1 MAGIGWKL
9 ERMIDRDT
17 FGSSVAAMLTGV
29 AVTSGPWLLTTGLL
43 VLMRVSAV
51 TSGIET
57 VTSAERVITIVY
69 AVAIV
74 MSAPI
79 DIVLTRFSADC
90 VYERRCERIA
100 APLCRALAVILLTF
114 TAMGGVAMHVAGVEP
129 QLAVPG
135 AVLAAIVGAQWLLVS
150 AAGGLSS
157 PGIIL
162 RAFAAG
168 APVSVIAWLGIVK
181 PLELGPIGY
190 LLGFGAGQVVT
201 LAVLLWGTLRA
212 LPKEE
217 DTSASLFE
225 AAGEYVTLAIAAL
238 AFNAGL
244 WVDKL
249 VVLVIGGGDL
259 ASQYA
264 ALAAVA
270 WLSIVPACA
279 YLFVVVETSF
289 HRRFHAFYS
298 GLHEGASLTELRTR
312 VGALREQVISTL
324 TQTSSVQMCVTLVC
338 LLAAPAVVG
347 WLKLGGPPATT
358 VLWLI
363 VGAGLQVIA
372 FAAILLLY
380 YFDFRGEAL
389 IASVTQLATNT
400 IFTLGVG
407 APSES
412 LGAGYTVSCAVT
424 AAVAVALL
432 RARLPGLL
440 PRTFQSQ
447 PDLTET

>member
-9 ERMIDRDT
+9 EQLIDRDT
-17 FGSSVAAMLTGV
+17 FGSSIAAMLTGV
-29 AVTSGPWLLTTGLL
+29 AVTSGPWLLTTALL

-51 TSGIET
+51 TAGIEE

-90 VYERRCERIA
+90 VYTRSCDRIA
-100 APLCRALAVILLTF
+100 APLCRALAVILIAF
-114 TAMGGVAMHVAGVEP
+114 TGLGAIAMHVAGVDRS
-129 QLAVPG
+129 LAIPG
-135 AVLAAIVGAQWLLVS
+135 AILAAIVGGQWLLLS

-162 RAFAAG
+162 RAFAVG
-168 APVSVIAWLGIVK
+168 APVSAITWLVII
-181 PLELGPIGY
+181 GPMGMGPVGY
-190 LLGFGAGQVVT
+190 LLGFGAGQLVT
-201 LAVLLWGTLRA
+201 LGVLLWGTLRA
-212 LPKEE
+212 LPATE
-217 DTSASLFE
+217 DTSASLLE
-225 AAGEYVTLAIAAL
+225 AAREYVALAIAAF

-249 VVLVIGGGDL
+249 MVLVAGGGDL

-279 YLFVVVETSF
+279 YLFVIVETSF

-298 GLHEGASLTELRTR
+298 GLHEGASLADLRGR
-312 VGALREQVISTL
+312 VAALREQVNKTL
-324 TQTSSVQMCVTLVC
+324 MQTSSVQMCVTLVC

-347 WLKLGGPPATT
+347 LLELGGPPPVT
-358 VLWLI
+358 VLWL
-363 VGAGLQVIA
+363 VAGAGLQVVA

-380 YFDFRGEAL
+380 YFDFRAEAL
-389 IASVTQLATNT
+389 VASATQLVTNAL
-400 IFTLGVG
+400 FTLAVG
-407 APSES
+407 APSQS
-412 LGAGYTVSCAVT
+412 LGAGYAASCAVT
-424 AAVAVALL
+424 SLAAVVLL
-432 RARLPGLL
+432 RSRLPGLL